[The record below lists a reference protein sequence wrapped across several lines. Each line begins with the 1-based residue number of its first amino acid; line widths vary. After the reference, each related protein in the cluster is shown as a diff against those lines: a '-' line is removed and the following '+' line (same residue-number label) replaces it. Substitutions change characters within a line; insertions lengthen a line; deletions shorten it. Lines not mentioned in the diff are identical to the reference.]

1 MFAFRRRIQKAPSR
15 NATTSKPMPENSRY
29 SSPFTTMPRMPSAI
43 VAITSSRKTTT
54 TIWSSVQLTC
64 SAAGQPVR
72 MEVLVGG
79 QIGDLDLE
87 QVIVVAG
94 DVVAIDHFAQLD
106 DRALDR
112 GHVRAGAR

>member
-1 MFAFRRRIQKAPSR
+1 
-15 NATTSKPMPENSRY
+15 
-29 SSPFTTMPRMPSAI
+29 
-43 VAITSSRKTTT
+43 
-54 TIWSSVQLTC
+54 
-64 SAAGQPVR
+64 

-106 DRALDR
+106 DRALER